1 MCGSFGNVSMLSC
14 GLEGIL
20 NMDGKMGYKLLLCQA
35 HDSNCKSRC
44 NALPFTVGTFEIRVS
59 CMLCFSYLC

>member
-20 NMDGKMGYKLLLCQA
+20 KIDCKMGYKLLLCQA
-35 HDSNCKSRC
+35 HGSNCKSRC
-44 NALPFTVGTFEIRVS
+44 NGFSCTVGTFEQRVS
-59 CMLCFSYLC
+59 CMLFFSCLC